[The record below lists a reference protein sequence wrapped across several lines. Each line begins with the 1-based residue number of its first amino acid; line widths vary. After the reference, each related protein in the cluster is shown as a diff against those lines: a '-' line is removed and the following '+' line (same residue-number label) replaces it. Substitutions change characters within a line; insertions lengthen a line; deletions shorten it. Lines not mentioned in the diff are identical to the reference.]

1 MKALDTNV
9 LARFFVDDPD
19 DSQAIKQRPSAV
31 AALSARG
38 SVSVTVLLEFE
49 WLMRGFYDLGR
60 SEIARVLRALAGIEH
75 ISIEDRRNVQ
85 NAIEAFDGGLD
96 FADALHLARS
106 SRAAA
111 FVTFD
116 RNLAKRA
123 SALSSTPPVEL
134 LK

>member
-1 MKALDTNV
+1 MKAFDTNV

-19 DSQAIKQRPSAV
+19 DSQAGRQRPAAV
-31 AALSARG
+31 ATLSARG

-49 WLMRGFYDLGR
+49 WVMRGFYDIGR
-60 SEIARVLRALAGIEH
+60 SEIARVMKALCGIEH
-75 ISIEDRRNVQ
+75 ISIEDRRNVL
-85 NAIEAFDGGLD
+85 NAIEAYDAGLD
-96 FADALHLARS
+96 FADALHLARAS
-106 SRAAA
+106 QAAA

-123 SALSSTPPVEL
+123 ATFGSRPPVEL

>member
-19 DSQAIKQRPSAV
+19 DSRAIKQRPSAV

-49 WLMRGFYDLGR
+49 WVMRGFYDLGR

-96 FADALHLARS
+96 FADALHLARA

-123 SALSSTPPVEL
+123 NAPGSTPPVEL